1 MYQRVSMTIIQE
13 YKMQNYLVYLIYRV
27 KTLLCRH
34 VVYLY
39 ELFID
44 SKYIVGVVLWVN
56 LSQIE

>member
-1 MYQRVSMTIIQE
+1 MTIIQE